1 MGKKLFTIALCLFI
15 SIGAAWAQTIRV
27 SGTVTDVANGEPVVG

>member
-15 SIGAAWAQTIRV
+15 SIGAAWAQTQMSWSRER
-27 SGTVTDVANGEPVVG
+27 G